1 MFMYIACLVSCNSS
15 NNDED
20 AGKPYDPS
28 KPVRITDIEPEA
40 GGFATKVFISG
51 SNFGTDASK
60 IKVYFG
66 ETPAV
71 VVNSSGDYLYV
82 YSPRQDDGSRNISV
96 VVNSDS
102 AVFDSKPFKYTINFV
117 VRTISGRKGT
127 TQFKGG
133 KLTEAEFE
141 FPSTLVAD
149 KEGNLFLS
157 HWRHPYCFIR
167 INEEEDIVEAV
178 LPGSDNSYTA
188 LGAPTVDAN
197 GVASAINDQGAVYF
211 SFDPAEKW
219 VPRERSIFS
228 DGTYTRD
235 NAHSLA
241 AHPVTGDLYTRY
253 QGSGHLV
260 RINAETREATRE
272 SETLTASD
280 SYLVFDPVHPN
291 LLYIAYDG
299 RQGDCIGVYDL
310 DTKEHTIFAGAAGQS
325 GWIDGTLK
333 EARFNGPSQ
342 MIVAPNG
349 NLYVADRRNH
359 CIREIILPDE
369 NGEGGVVRTIIGKGG
384 VSGYQDGNP
393 DDALFNNPRGVAVL
407 PDGTMYIADWE
418 NNVVRKLTQE

>member
-1 MFMYIACLVSCNSS
+1 MFMYVVVSCNNS
-15 NNDED
+15 NNDD
-20 AGKPYDPS
+20 FGKPYDP
-28 KPVRITDIEPEA
+28 KQPVRITDIEPEA

-102 AVFDSKPFKYTINFV
+102 AVFDSKQFTYTINFV
-117 VRTISGRKGT
+117 VRTIAGRKGT
-127 TQFKGG
+127 TEFKGG
-133 KLTEAEFE
+133 KLTEAEFQY
-141 FPSTLVAD
+141 PSTLVAD

-157 HWRHPYCFIR
+157 HWRNPYSFIR
-167 INEEEDIVEAV
+167 INEEEDIVEAI
-178 LPGSDNSYTA
+178 LPGSPTVTHYA

-197 GVASAINDQGAVYF
+197 GIASAINDPGTVYF

-219 VPRERSIFS
+219 TPRERSILS

-235 NAHSLA
+235 NAHSIA

-272 SETLTASD
+272 TETIASSD

-291 LLYIAYDG
+291 LLYIAYDNSC
-299 RQGDCIGVYDL
+299 CIGVYDL
-310 DTKEHTIFAGAAGQS
+310 DTKVHTIFAGAAGQP

-333 EARFNGPSQ
+333 DARFNKPSQ

-349 NLYVADRRNH
+349 NLYVADRANH
-359 CIREIILPDE
+359 CIREIVLPDE
-369 NGEGGVVRTIIGKGG
+369 TGEGGVVRTIIGKGG